1 MRRTVETRHLTA
13 RAAWHDSGWDGSV
26 CADPRSNTK
35 YCTAQGSLLAG
46 RVKGRIDPDLEAKFG
61 GRPVSEIVKHGRGYV
76 PPCYWAINAHGKD
89 SCDVSDPH
97 PFTDSSTTASLFS
110 AVPPLEHRMD
120 PHSVFTW
127 PFAISWEGAKSDSR
141 YVDIGVVRDR
151 IGSFV
156 GHLHVGASVVFTY
169 CTANNPITGDDRKP
183 LLVGAGLVAET
194 EMPKDYSMKPELVKH
209 MRAQSMMQN
218 FPEFAWQFKIRLDPD
233 CSVVLPYQEYLRRC
247 ESSRGFEQEA
257 ERRDELHS
265 MSVPVTEPNL
275 APHFKYVS
283 MHVPADKALYL
294 LYTMRRSVD
303 RMSGHGLI
311 AQARLDDMSE
321 KIDRMLKVTW
331 QKRGR
336 YPGIRNAVSAILQDT
351 LPAETVGDVAS
362 RAADASATQND
373 MEGILDALA
382 ASAPQQDG
390 DHKRAVLEGAR
401 DMLKGRLR
409 ELEFLARLDL
419 AAPQARNILHAID
432 DEGID
437 GLAANP
443 YLLLERHAHPGKGS
457 WDSNESN
464 HGLSLYQIDM
474 AMIPDP
480 DHATWTSEFNAR
492 SPARLGAAVAKILGD
507 NSAETGST
515 YMTRNEVA
523 KGLEEY
529 PLYYISG
536 GALRVGRKQLEDL
549 EGNPAF
555 AASFM
560 VTAGLDNAGGTHYQ
574 LNGMRR
580 LEESVEAYVSKML
593 AKKYEQHPWDGAG
606 LSDYTRKTL
615 PAGEVER
622 RKAAYSKALS
632 GGAFVLSGK
641 AGSGKTDAIATIV
654 GRLREEGVEPIY
666 VVTPTGKA
674 ALVIK
679 DRLREDGRAGDDSA
693 VAVST
698 IDHLLYR
705 TVREH
710 CDTRGLY
717 ETYKDALKNF
727 LEHGPAFFSEYETRA
742 KKVQLTPRALVI
754 DEASMVDQPH
764 MAALL
769 SVVSTM
775 RLKHLVVAGDERQL
789 PPIGYGSPFTDIIHH
804 LKGTGREDSHIR
816 LEGNLRFGQDT
827 PLGELAGL
835 FEDDKEPSLAEI
847 RHAVER
853 ANGSKSAGPGAL
865 AVSDFGNAAELDAIM
880 ADSLSGIAGCLGQA
894 TGASARTLIQRIIV
908 ESGTGGPDLDR
919 IQILSPRRVGE
930 FGTTAINQRIDERW
944 PALGSGA
951 KLICVENMYVK
962 VTKGSK
968 TFPTLGLANGSMGYV
983 RDDGTPYFRELEDCR
998 KEFDRVDDSKVRSEI
1013 KQRNSMHDERFE
1025 QKLDLGYA
1033 ITIHKAQGSG
1043 FDHVLLVLSDMGRF
1057 VSREMLYTALTRA
1070 RRGLHL
1076 LVRSDLRDDL
1086 PMLLSRAFANSAT
1099 SSRKTLMFG
1108 PKGSPF
1114 RAYRLRTSGG
1124 RVIEV
1129 RSKSEYM
1136 IAKLLDESG
1145 TEFEY
1150 EPDDLYGESRMRPD
1164 FKIEGRL
1171 YLEHLGLAGDAS
1183 YMARWSQKRAEYQRL
1198 GLEDALVTTSEGTT
1212 PDFESNVRTMI
1223 KDIRDGTLK
1232 GAGDGYSL
1240 HHYVL

>member
-1 MRRTVETRHLTA
+1 MRHIVETRHLTA
-13 RAAWHDSGWDGSV
+13 RAAWHDRGWDGSV

-35 YCTAQGSLLAG
+35 YCTTQGSLLAG
-46 RVKGRIDPDLEAKFG
+46 RVKGRIDPDLEAKFR
-61 GRPVSEIVKHGRGYV
+61 GRPVSEIVKHGGGYV

-89 SCDVSDPH
+89 SCDISDPH
-97 PFTDSSTTASLFS
+97 PFTDGPTTAGLFS
-110 AVPPLEHRMD
+110 GVPSLEHRID

-127 PFAISWEGAKSDSR
+127 PFAISWEGAKSGSR

-194 EMPKDYSMKPELVKH
+194 EMPKDYSMKPEFVKRV
-209 MRAQSMMQN
+209 RARSMMQN

-233 CSVVLPYQEYLRRC
+233 CSVALPYQDYLRWC

-257 ERRDELHS
+257 ERRDALRA

-275 APHFKYVS
+275 VPHFKCVS

-321 KIDRMLKVTW
+321 KIDHMLKVTW

-336 YPGIRNAVSAILQDT
+336 CPGIRNAVSAILQDT
-351 LPAETVGDVAS
+351 LPAETASDVAS
-362 RAADASATQND
+362 RAADASMTQND

-382 ASAPQQDG
+382 VSAPQQD
-390 DHKRAVLEGAR
+390 DDRKRAVLERAR
-401 DMLKGRLR
+401 DILKGRLG

-437 GLAANP
+437 SLAANP
-443 YLLLERHAHPGKGS
+443 YLLLERHARPGKRS
-457 WDSNESN
+457 WDSNESD

-474 AMIPDP
+474 AMMPDP
-480 DHATWTSEFNAR
+480 SHATWTSEFNAR

-515 YMTRNEVA
+515 YMTRDEVA

-529 PLYYISG
+529 PLYYIQRN
-536 GALRVGRKQLEDL
+536 ALKIGRKQLERL
-549 EGNPAF
+549 EDDPAF
-555 AASFM
+555 AASIT
-560 VTAGLDNAGGTHYQ
+560 VTYDQDNGGEAHYQ
-574 LNGMRR
+574 LNGIRR
-580 LEESVEAYVSKML
+580 LEESVAAFVNKML
-593 AKKYEQHPWDGAG
+593 GKKYAQRPWDGAN
-606 LSDYTRKTL
+606 LSDYARKRL
-615 PAGEVER
+615 PAVETER

-654 GRLREEGVEPIY
+654 GRLREDGAEPIY

-679 DRLREDGRAGDDSA
+679 DRLREDGRAVDDSA

-698 IDHLLYR
+698 IDRLLYR

-727 LEHGPAFFSEYETRA
+727 LKHGPAFFSEFEARA
-742 KKVQLTPRALVI
+742 KKVQLTPRVLVI

-789 PPIGYGSPFTDIIHH
+789 PPIGYGSPLTDIIHH

-847 RHAVER
+847 QHAVER
-853 ANGSKSAGPGAL
+853 ANGSKSTGPGAL
-865 AVSDFGNAAELDAIM
+865 VVSYFDNAAELDAIM
-880 ADSLSGIAGCLGQA
+880 ADGLSGIAGCSGQA
-894 TGASARTLIQRIIV
+894 VGASARTLIERIIA
-908 ESGTGGPDLDR
+908 EGGPGSPGLDR

-930 FGTTAINQRIDERW
+930 FGATAINQRIDERW

-962 VTKGSK
+962 VTRGPK
-968 TFPTLGLANGSMGYV
+968 TFIMLGLANGSMGYV
-983 RDDGTPYFRELEDCR
+983 RDDGTPYFSELEDLR
-998 KEFDRVDDSKVRSEI
+998 KEFDRVDDYKIRSEI
-1013 KQRNSMHDERFE
+1013 RQRDSMYDERSE

-1043 FDHVLLVLSDMGRF
+1043 FDHVLLVLSDMGKF

-1070 RRGLHL
+1070 RYGLHL
-1076 LVRSDLRDDL
+1076 LVRSDLREDL
-1086 PMLLSRAFANSAT
+1086 PALLSRAFANSAT

-1136 IAKLLDESG
+1136 IAKLFDESG

-1150 EPDDLYGESRMRPD
+1150 EPDDLYEECRMRPD
-1164 FKIEGRL
+1164 FKIDGRL

-1183 YMARWSQKRAEYQRL
+1183 YMARWNRKRAEYRRL

>member
-1 MRRTVETRHLTA
+1 MTA

-61 GRPVSEIVKHGRGYV
+61 GRPVSEIVKHGGGYV

-97 PFTDSSTTASLFS
+97 PFTDGPTTASLFS

-127 PFAISWEGAKSDSR
+127 PFAISWEGAKSGSR

-151 IGSFV
+151 IKSFV
-156 GHLHVGASVVFTY
+156 GHLRVGASVVFTY

-209 MRAQSMMQN
+209 MRAQPMMQN
-218 FPEFAWQFKIRLDPD
+218 FPEFAWQFKIRLDPG
-233 CSVVLPYQEYLRRC
+233 CSVALPYQEYLRRC

-257 ERRDELHS
+257 ERRDELRS
-265 MSVPVTEPNL
+265 MSIPVTEPNL

-362 RAADASATQND
+362 RATDASTTQND

-390 DHKRAVLEGAR
+390 DHKRAVLESAR

-443 YLLLERHAHPGKGS
+443 YLLLERHARPGKGS

-515 YMTRNEVA
+515 YMTRDEVA

-529 PLYYISG
+529 PLYYIQKNI
-536 GALRVGRKQLEDL
+536 LKIGRKQLERL
-549 EGNPAF
+549 EDDPAF
-555 AASFM
+555 AASFT
-560 VTAGLDNAGGTHYQ
+560 VTYDQDNAGEAHYQ
-574 LNGMRR
+574 LNGMKR
-580 LEESVEAYVSKML
+580 LEESVAAFVNKML
-593 AKKYEQHPWDGAG
+593 GKKYAQLPWGGAS
-606 LSDYTRKTL
+606 LSDYARKRL
-615 PAGEVER
+615 PAAETER
-622 RKAAYSKALS
+622 RKTAYSTALS

-641 AGSGKTDAIATIV
+641 AGSGKTDAIATII
-654 GRLREEGVEPIY
+654 GRLKEEGTEPIY

-679 DRLREDGRAGDDSA
+679 DRLKKDGRAGDDKS

-705 TVREH
+705 SVGEH
-710 CDTRGLY
+710 CHTPGHY
-717 ETYKDALKNF
+717 KTYKDALKNL
-727 LEHGPAFFSEYETRA
+727 LEHGPAFLDEFEARA
-742 KKVQLTPRALVI
+742 EKVQLRPRALII
-754 DEASMVDQPH
+754 DEASMVDQLR

-769 SVVSTM
+769 SVVSTVS
-775 RLKHLVVAGDERQL
+775 LKYLVVAGDERQL

-804 LKGTGREDSHIR
+804 LKGTGREDRHIR
-816 LEGNLRFGQDT
+816 LEGNLRFGPDT
-827 PLGELAGL
+827 PLGGLAGL

-847 RHAVER
+847 KHAIGR
-853 ANGSKSAGPGAL
+853 AGGSESVSSGTL
-865 AVSDFGNAAELDAIM
+865 AVSYFDGATDLDTIM
-880 ADSLSGIAGCLGQA
+880 ADGLSGIAGCSGQA
-894 TGASARTLIQRIIV
+894 KGASARSLIKQIV
-908 ESGTGGPDLDR
+908 AGDGAKDPDLDR

-930 FGTTAINQRIDERW
+930 FGTTAVNQRIDDRW
-944 PALGSGA
+944 PELKPGA
-951 KLICVENMYVK
+951 KVICEKNTYMWVSQ
-962 VTKGSK
+962 GSRK
-968 TFPTLGLANGSMGYV
+968 FRVLGLANGSMGYV
-983 RDDGTPYFRELEDCR
+983 RDDGTPYFRELDDLR
-998 KEFDRVDDSKVRSEI
+998 KEFDSVNDSEI
-1013 KQRNSMHDERFE
+1013 RREVGQRDAVHDEQFDR
-1025 QKLDLGYA
+1025 KLDLGYA

-1070 RRGLHL
+1070 RHGLHL

-1086 PMLLSRAFANSAT
+1086 PMLLSRAFENSAT

-1164 FKIEGRL
+1164 FKIDGRL

-1183 YMARWSQKRAEYQRL
+1183 YMARWSQKRAEYRRL